1 MGNKSTHSVGGARRG
16 AGRETMMGAAECS
29 GKTDGTRKRLL
40 GHWVPFA
47 VWVGVILLLQV
58 AALVWTLPRWIY
70 PVSYAAKSLVCAA
83 LLLYFRP
90 WRGQPGL
97 RATDWALGLLAGVL
111 VAVLWILPE
120 TPWAGRLWPGLQA
133 FYYRWLVFPPGRFPS
148 YLDPAIF
155 PELPYNHPSLAYSPA
170 EAGWVLAVL
179 KLLGSAGVIAVIE
192 EYFSAASSTTGSAA
206 CAFRQ
211 PAASSSM
218 PPPSG
223 GWWCFSA
230 WNMTAGWRACWPESF
245 TGPLSSGQGGLR
257 RRWWRMCPPICCW
270 DSMCLPPGSMDSG
283 RYRG

>member
-29 GKTDGTRKRLL
+29 GKTDGTRKWLL

-58 AALVWTLPRWIY
+58 AAMVWTLPRWIY

-192 EYFSAASSTTGSAA
+192 EYF
-206 CAFRQ
+206 FRGFLYHWFRGVRL
-211 PAASSSM
+211 PAA
-218 PPPSG
+218 G
-223 GWWCFSA
+223 RIVFDAAAFWWVVVLFGLEHDR
-230 WNMTAGWRACWPESF
+230 WLAGLLAGVVYGAVVIR
-245 TGPLSSGQGGLR
+245 TGRIAPAVVAHVSTNWLLGLYVFASGQYGF
-257 RRWWRMCPPICCW
+257 W
-270 DSMCLPPGSMDSG
+270 
-283 RYRG
+283 